1 MLRGF
6 SRKSTFAA
14 AARLSP
20 AQRRLLSS
28 STKGPEHRQAV
39 LCILDGWGYN
49 ERQQYNAV
57 LQGNTP
63 NFDKMWARAGQCGQ
77 QAFLQ
82 ACEEHVGLPPGQ
94 IGNSEVGHMNLG
106 AGRVV
111 WQDIMTITNA
121 IKNGELEKKKALVDH
136 IEALKKSGG
145 TCHVMGLVSPGGV
158 HALDDHVVALANIV
172 NKAGV
177 PVVIHVW
184 TDGRDCGPNDA
195 SKDLPKFLEALDD
208 GIKIGTVTGRFYSMD
223 RDRRWERVGQAYD
236 VIAQAKGVAKTV
248 KTAEEAVKQSHDQ
261 KVSDEFIEA
270 TVIEGYEGMK
280 DGDGI
285 LCANFR
291 ADRAREILT
300 ALADPNPPKE
310 LGIGSDRPERP
321 KLATVT
327 GMVEYSTQHNDYMDT
342 IIEVKEIDKPMGEVI
357 MDQNLRQMR
366 IAESE
371 KRPHVTFFFNG
382 GREEPFTNEDRI
394 EIPSPKVKT
403 YDLQPT
409 MGTREIGAAVCEAIE
424 KKDGDKPYYSFVLC
438 NFAAPDMVGHTG
450 SLEAAVT
457 AVETVDE
464 ALGKILEST
473 KKSGGTIIVTADHGN
488 CETMVDPETGGPH
501 TAHTL
506 NKVPVFINDYTGEE
520 RQYKIRDGALCD
532 VSPTLLEILGV
543 EQPKSMTG
551 KSLITSTKV

>member
-1 MLRGF
+1 MMLAGAR
-6 SRKSTFAA
+6 RTTWAA
-14 AARLSP
+14 AVRGARALSGS
-20 AQRRLLSS
+20 A
-28 STKGPEHRQAV
+28 KGPEHKQAI

-49 ERQQYNAV
+49 ERMQYNAV
-57 LQGNTP
+57 LQANTP

-82 ACEEHVGLPPGQ
+82 ACEENVGLPPGQ

-111 WQDIMTITNA
+111 WQDIMTINNA
-121 IKNGELEKKKALVDH
+121 IRDGELSKKKALQDH
-136 IEALKKSGG
+136 IAALKESGG
-145 TCHVMGLVSPGGV
+145 TSHVMGLVSPGGV
-158 HALDDHVVALANIV
+158 HALDTHVAALANEV

-177 PVVIHVW
+177 PVVVHIW
-184 TDGRDCGPNDA
+184 TDGRDCGPRDA
-195 SKDLPKFLEALDD
+195 ANDLPKFLESLDE
-208 GIKIGTVTGRFYSMD
+208 GITIATVTGRFFSMD
-223 RDRRWERVGQAYD
+223 RDRRWERVGAAYD
-236 VIAQAKGVAKTV
+236 VIACGKGTADPVDSPEAAIKQAHGQDVG
-248 KTAEEAVKQSHDQ
+248 
-261 KVSDEFIEA
+261 DEFIEA
-270 TVIEGYEGMK
+270 TVVGDYQGMK

-300 ALADPNPPKE
+300 ALADPEPPSE
-310 LGIGSDRPERP
+310 LGFGSERPERV
-321 KLATVT
+321 KLANMT
-327 GMVEYSTQHNDYMDT
+327 GMVEYSTRHSEFMSN
-342 IIEVKEIDKPMGEVI
+342 IIEEKEIDLPMGEVI
-357 MDQNLRQMR
+357 AENGLRQMR

-382 GREEPFTNEDRI
+382 GREEPFDNEDRI

-409 MGTREIGAAVCEAIE
+409 MGTREIGEAVCEAIE

-457 AVETVDE
+457 AVETCDE
-464 ALGKILEST
+464 ALGKILESV
-473 KKSGGTIIVTADHGN
+473 KKSKGTIIVTADHGN

-520 RQYKIRDGALCD
+520 RQYKIHSGALCD
-532 VSPTLLEILGV
+532 VSPTLLEILGI
-543 EQPKSMTG
+543 EQPGPMTG
-551 KSLITSTKV
+551 KSLIDSTKV